1 MKQEEKNI
9 FKNIKVD
16 SKEEQEKLK
25 KQFTIII
32 TDNKNKQTLVNCD
45 TDLIIGVMN
54 VPEKSKGDMTCQNQI
69 CFTSSTGVEIMYTI
83 KNLDK
88 LKDKILIRM
97 LGASLGVG
105 GDNE

>member
-32 TDNKNKQTLVNCD
+32 TDNKNTQPLVNCN

-54 VPEKSKGDMTCQNQI
+54 VPEESKGDLNCQNQI
-69 CFTSSTGVEIMYTI
+69 CFTSSTGTEIMHAL

-88 LKDKILIRM
+88 LKAEILIRM